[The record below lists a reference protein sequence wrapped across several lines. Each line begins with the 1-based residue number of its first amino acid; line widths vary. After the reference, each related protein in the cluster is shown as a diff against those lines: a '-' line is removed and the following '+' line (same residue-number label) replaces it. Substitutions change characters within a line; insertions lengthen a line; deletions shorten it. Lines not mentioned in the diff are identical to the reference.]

1 MNQSYEEYLDHV
13 AKYGETFSQLKKKKE
28 KSEIK
33 IGGPNNKW
41 IYLKKCILLNYGS
54 SEDETIIYI
63 EDITLNKDL
72 TYDLENKKLILHLSD
87 TALILDFNTDYYYQL
102 VEFETFEQFE
112 YCQKYKELT
121 IGLLNDKKTDIL
133 NKWTTAVNLL

>member
-1 MNQSYEEYLDHV
+1 MTQTYEEYLKHV
-13 AKYGETFSQLKKKKE
+13 AEYGDTFSIQKKDLPELKMKL
-28 KSEIK
+28 
-33 IGGPNNKW
+33 GGPNGNW

-54 SEDETIIYI
+54 SEDESIIYI

>member
-1 MNQSYEEYLDHV
+1 MTQTYEEYLKHV
-13 AKYGETFSQLKKKKE
+13 AEYGDTFSIQKKDLPELKMKL
-28 KSEIK
+28 
-33 IGGPNNKW
+33 GGPNGNW
-41 IYLKKCILLNYGS
+41 IYLKKCILLNYGN
-54 SEDETIIYI
+54 SEDESIIYI

>member
-13 AKYGETFSQLKKKKE
+13 AKYGETFSQPKKKKE

-54 SEDETIIYI
+54 SEDESIIYI

>member
-13 AKYGETFSQLKKKKE
+13 AKYGETFSQPKKKKE

-54 SEDETIIYI
+54 SEDESIIYI

-102 VEFETFEQFE
+102 VEFETFERFNGRYDMSYTRKPATYDTE
-112 YCQKYKELT
+112 SVSVKL
-121 IGLLNDKKTDIL
+121 GFDF
-133 NKWTTAVNLL
+133 